1 MTHLL
6 TTQIAHHG
14 YLAVFVLMVL
24 ESACIPIPSEVV
36 MPFGG
41 ALAAGLLAAGH
52 PHVGLVGMGVAG
64 TVGNLVGA
72 LIAYLVGRA
81 GGRPLLERYGRF
93 VLIRTEHLDRA
104 EAFFARRGDRAVLV
118 GRVLPVVRT
127 FVSLPAGV
135 AEMPVVRFSLFT
147 LLGSLPWTFG
157 LAGAGYALVAS
168 WHTVDSVIS
177 AVSIVFGVALVA
189 VIVGWLV
196 RRARSERAAR
206 TAGQPGG
213 SPSPVVPEP
222 PAQSEP
228 SPPWR

>member
-41 ALAAGLLAAGH
+41 ALAAGLLAGGH
-52 PHVGLVGMGVAG
+52 AHVGLVGIAVAG
-64 TVGNLVGA
+64 AVGNLVGA

-93 VLIRTEHLDRA
+93 VLIRDEQLDRA

-135 AEMPVVRFSLFT
+135 AEMPVARFSLFT

-168 WHTVDSVIS
+168 WHTIDSVIS

-206 TAGQPGG
+206 AAGQLDE
-213 SPSPVVPEP
+213 SSSEAPVA
-222 PAQSEP
+222 PAPNEP
-228 SPPWR
+228 SPPRR